1 MFKRIDHVVIAVKD
15 LEAAATLYGEHLGLK
30 GSEPADVPAIGVRRI
45 NFDVG
50 DAFIEL
56 AQPVA
61 DSSPVA
67 KFVAERGEGL
77 YLIAVQVHDRKAAVK
92 VLREKGARIIG
103 DESTDGQ
110 VFIHPKSTHGVLMQL
125 VE

>member
-1 MFKRIDHVVIAVKD
+1 MWGTR
-15 LEAAATLYGEHLGLK
+15 
-30 GSEPADVPAIGVRRI
+30 
-45 NFDVG
+45 
-50 DAFIEL
+50 FIEL

-77 YLIAVQVHDRKAAVK
+77 YLIAVQVDDRKAAVK